1 MRTRGTRLG
10 GRARAV
16 VAAAATTVALL
27 SAAPAAH
34 AGLSTWTPLPGLN
47 AAAGANWVRTYAT
60 GPLPTTIYAGTE
72 GDGVY
77 RSLTDGLAWA
87 PFSTGL
93 DAPGARDV
101 RVVYS
106 GGGAIWAG
114 TGAGLYR
121 SVGGGPWSP
130 VAQGPEDDPAQPR
143 KLNASVQAVLSTIGG
158 PLLAGT
164 AFHGVSRSSDGGMTW
179 TPPSPSNGMPQ
190 GETVWS
196 LTGIGPLVF
205 AATTSGVYR
214 STDWGATWSLASDGI
229 PGIATVL
236 RVIGDGTNP
245 NILYAAT
252 GSDGVYRSL
261 DLGISWAPIS
271 GGLGNTTVRAIQQ
284 FSGPSV
290 TRLYAATGDGLW
302 SGSTGNGPLPGPVTW
317 RKVTQN
323 GLGGASIFWAL
334 TTFTTTPG
342 TLLAG
347 SQSDG
352 GFALTFEPPSNAAL
366 PSAIGTAQVGQ
377 TLVGLTGSWNGT
389 PTISLE
395 RQWQLCTTSS
405 PGTCRDVDGAQD
417 LGFTLAQRDQGKW
430 VRLKVSA
437 ENDFPTPG
445 PTKPAAYSAVVGP
458 VAANPADL
466 PGATQQLAPSIRV
479 LVPGDPSLPKVGDT
493 LQAYGWMFNPA
504 PSAGR
509 TTFQWLRCDEN
520 GDHCAEIAGE
530 TGQQHVLVTAD
541 AEVRLRV
548 RVGGTNG
555 AGTAYLQDSGPTNTI
570 IPDPATALTP
580 PTLAG
585 VAVVGSTLVGGV
597 GSWKSAKTTWERR
610 WELCEADGSGCD
622 PVFGETRAGYVVRAG
637 DLGKRLRMRVLA
649 DVNESYKLP
658 AAVEAYTPLSAVV
671 TLPPGSDPGPGTGG
685 GPGPAG
691 PGPGPGPVA
700 DVTRPKLSGAGVT
713 VTRAG
718 VKVSARLSEAGVLTA
733 VVQRQVAGH
742 RKGKRCL
749 AGRKRGAK
757 ACTTWKTVGTFKRA
771 VRTGRVSVTI
781 PRRLGG
787 RRLARGGY
795 RAQITV
801 RDGAGNL
808 SAAQTVRF
816 RLR

>member
-1 MRTRGTRLG
+1 MGTRGMRVG
-10 GRARAV
+10 GRVRA
-16 VAAAATTVALL
+16 VAAAAAAVAALL
-27 SAAPAAH
+27 LLTAPAAQ
-34 AGLSTWTPLPGLN
+34 AGLSTWTGLPGLN
-47 AAAGANWVRTYAT
+47 AASGASWVRTYAT
-60 GPLPTTIYAGTE
+60 GTPPTTIYAGTE

-77 RSLTDGLAWA
+77 RSLTDGLVWA
-87 PFSTGL
+87 PFSSGL

-121 SVGGGPWSP
+121 STGGGPWSP
-130 VAQGPEDDPAQPR
+130 VAQGAEDDPAHPR

-164 AFHGVSRSSDGGMTW
+164 AFRGVFRSSDGGMTW
-179 TPPSPSNGMPQ
+179 TPPAPSNGMPE

-205 AATTSGVYR
+205 AATSSGVYR
-214 STDWGATWSLASDGI
+214 STDWGASWSLASDGI

-245 NILYAAT
+245 NIVYAAT
-252 GSDGVYRSL
+252 GSDGLYRSR
-261 DLGISWAPIS
+261 DLGLSWASIS
-271 GGLGNTTVRAIQQ
+271 DGLGNGTVRALQQ

-302 SGSTGNGPLPGPVTW
+302 TGSTGNGPLPGPVTW

-323 GLGGASIFWAL
+323 GLGGASVFWAL
-334 TTFTTTPG
+334 TSFTTTPG

-347 SQSDG
+347 SQSNG
-352 GFALTFEPPSNAAL
+352 GFALTFEPPSNAGA
-366 PSAIGTAQVGQ
+366 PSVLGTAQVGQ
-377 TLVGLTGSWNGT
+377 TLLGLNGTWDGT

-395 RQWQLCTTSS
+395 RQWQICATSA
-405 PGTCRDVDGAQD
+405 PVTCRDVEGQQD

-430 VRLKVSA
+430 VRLKISA

-445 PTKPAAYSAVVGP
+445 PTKPTAYSPLAGP
-458 VAANPADL
+458 ISANPADL
-466 PGATQQLAPSIRV
+466 PGATQQAAPSIRV
-479 LVPGDPSLPKVGDT
+479 VAPGDPSLPKVGDT
-493 LQAYGWMFNPA
+493 VQAQGWLFNPA
-504 PSAGR
+504 PAAGR
-509 TTFQWLRCDEN
+509 TSFQWLRCDAD
-520 GDHCAEIAGE
+520 GDHCADIPGA
-530 TGQQHVLVTAD
+530 TGQQHLLVTAD

-548 RVGGTNG
+548 RVGGSNA
-555 AGTAYLQDSGPTNTI
+555 AGTAFLNDSGPTNTI
-570 IPDPATALTP
+570 IPDPATTLTG

-585 VAVVGSTLVGGV
+585 AAVVGSTLVGGV

-610 WELCEADGSGCD
+610 WELCEADGSGCS

-637 DLGKRLRMRVLA
+637 DLGRRLRMRVLA

-658 AAVEAYTPLSAVV
+658 AAIEAYTPLSAVV
-671 TLPPGSDPGPGTGG
+671 TVPAGGGPAPGPGPEP
-685 GPGPAG
+685 GPGPA
-691 PGPGPGPVA
+691 PGPGP
-700 DVTRPKLSGAGVT
+700 DTKRPALSKLAAAAAG
-713 VTRAG
+713 RAG
-718 VKVSARLSEAGVLTA
+718 VKLSGRLSEGGTLTV
-733 VVQRQVAGH
+733 VVQQQVAGH

-757 ACTTWKTVGTFKRA
+757 ACTTWKTVGSVKRSVRAGRLSVTVPRTLGRRRLGRGSYRALLVVRDKAGNASAKRA
-771 VRTGRVSVTI
+771 VS
-781 PRRLGG
+781 
-787 RRLARGGY
+787 
-795 RAQITV
+795 
-801 RDGAGNL
+801 
-808 SAAQTVRF
+808 F